1 MGTTGFIRTATRW
14 LSCSGVALAGA
25 LAACASHAVRVYEPP
40 QTAARI
46 SLDEMR
52 NRLTEMMLIECP
64 RLVGWRDRRH
74 GSVGIDLAV
83 GAQGRVE
90 RATIYRGSGDAS
102 VDDIA
107 GGLAARL
114 ALAPPAQVMANDP
127 PIHRLTVLYECAPA
141 GTDVR
146 LDTDSL

>member
-1 MGTTGFIRTATRW
+1 
-14 LSCSGVALAGA
+14 V

-46 SLDEMR
+46 SLDQMR
-52 NRLTEMMLIECP
+52 NRLTAMMVIECP
-64 RLVGWRDRRH
+64 RLVGSHVRRR
-74 GSVGIDLAV
+74 GSISIDLAV